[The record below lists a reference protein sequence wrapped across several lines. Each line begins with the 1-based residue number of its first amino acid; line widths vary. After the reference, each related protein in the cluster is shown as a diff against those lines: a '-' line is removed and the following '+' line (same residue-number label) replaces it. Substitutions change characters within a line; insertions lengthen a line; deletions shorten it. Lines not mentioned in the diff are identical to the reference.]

1 MRALE
6 KKIYDYLEA
15 HREDIVADLAALAR
29 AESPTGDKA
38 AADACARLLASL
50 YKDRLGAA
58 TPFVPQT
65 EVADHLV
72 TEAGAGGPPLLIG
85 GHPR

>member
-29 AESPTGDKA
+29 AIK
-38 AADACARLLASL
+38 
-50 YKDRLGAA
+50 
-58 TPFVPQT
+58 
-65 EVADHLV
+65 
-72 TEAGAGGPPLLIG
+72 
-85 GHPR
+85 